1 MVLDAFFLAVDVN
14 PIRRIDL
21 RIDPALMK
29 IRRLRI
35 PSQGLARQGA
45 CRFGVVLKIRE
56 ERNRRPDVALIM
68 PGKILKGVKGL
79 LVRRPLVAHL

>member
-35 PSQGLARQGA
+35 PSQGLARQGWDKTV
-45 CRFGVVLKIRE
+45 FGPAR
-56 ERNRRPDVALIM
+56 LIS
-68 PGKILKGVKGL
+68 GGG
-79 LVRRPLVAHL
+79 